1 MVSAAEVKRTYSTAK
16 LVSLR
21 KVVNILVTLA
31 AHNQQHGRPEYS
43 VGAAAILR
51 AREKDD
57 MYDLTFDFSSDGADG
72 DILILTQGCSFAR
85 SNASALRCVDHLCT
99 RRTCSRRSRCTPT
112 LIDPAVTVN
121 R

>member
-1 MVSAAEVKRTYSTAK
+1 MVSAAEVKRTYSKIGK
-16 LVSLR
+16 LLTSLP
-21 KVVNILVTLA
+21 NPGA
-31 AHNQQHGRPEYS
+31 APEYS